1 VVGDAS
7 YHPEWHLWVTTPETS
22 GRMMPAMEERHE
34 RAEPSRYEIHVA
46 AGLDRT
52 WSNWF
57 DGLRVERVSDTRT
70 RLTGPVQD
78 QAALHG
84 VLNQIRDLGLEI
96 VSVTRVDDNEET
108 S

>member
-1 VVGDAS
+1 
-7 YHPEWHLWVTTPETS
+7 
-22 GRMMPAMEERHE
+22 M
-34 RAEPSRYEIHVA
+34 RYEIHVA

-52 WSNWF
+52 WSDWF
-57 DGLRVERVSDTRT
+57 GGLQAERVSDTRT
-70 RLTGPVQD
+70 RLAGPVED

-96 VSVTRVDDNEET
+96 ISVARVEGNDEET